1 MGAAQVEAALVIHD
15 LDHARAALA
24 ASSGLGIAVL
34 LVTAPGAA
42 RSGGPAYLK
51 AVIDR
56 AAEGFPSSQWSALI
70 DCGDRPGDV
79 FASLDAGWRRLAFTG
94 APVAGQRLGE
104 IAAGRGASLEHL
116 PASSLDLA
124 FEADPRSASRTWLS
138 AVRVAAPASLC

>member
-34 LVTAPGAA
+34 LVTAPGAV

-56 AAEGFPSSQWSALI
+56 AAEGFPSAQWSALI
-70 DCGDRPGDV
+70 DCGERPGDV
-79 FASLDAGWRRLAFTG
+79 FASLDAGWQRLAFNG
-94 APVAGQRLGE
+94 APLAGQRLGE
-104 IAAGRGASLEHL
+104 IVAGRGASLESL
-116 PASSLDLA
+116 PLASLDLGC
-124 FEADPRSASRTWLS
+124 EADPRSASRTWLS
-138 AVRVAAPASLC
+138 AARVAAPSGLC

>member
-34 LVTAPGAA
+34 LVTAPGAV

-56 AAEGFPSSQWSALI
+56 AAEGFPSAQWSALI

-79 FASLDAGWRRLAFTG
+79 FASLEAGWRRLAFSGT
-94 APVAGQRLGE
+94 AEAARRLGE
-104 IAAGRGASLEHL
+104 IAAARGAALEPL
-116 PASSLDLA
+116 PAASRDLGRT
-124 FEADPRSASRTWLS
+124 ADPRSASRAWL
-138 AVRVAAPASLC
+138 ATVRVAADPGLC